1 MLKLQ
6 RNIMCMFKYLLHY
19 QIEYLKSAC
28 HHKSLSATY
37 VNVTKYR
44 WWRVRRNL
52 FKQCRGGGSGRH
64 AVFPNKTELNTNVLV
79 HGVRLF
85 LRALII

>member
-1 MLKLQ
+1 MLCACLSIFFTIIL
-6 RNIMCMFKYLLHY
+6 NILRVHVIIK
-19 QIEYLKSAC
+19 
-28 HHKSLSATY
+28 
-37 VNVTKYR
+37 VYR
-44 WWRVRRNL
+44 VRYECNKVSMVAHTARRRNL
-52 FKQCRGGGSGRH
+52 FKRCRRGGSGRH

>member
-1 MLKLQ
+1 
-6 RNIMCMFKYLLHY
+6 MF
-19 QIEYLKSAC
+19 IEDVYEYNKVLMVA
-28 HHKSLSATY
+28 
-37 VNVTKYR
+37 
-44 WWRVRRNL
+44 RNL

-85 LRALII
+85 LHVLII

>member
-1 MLKLQ
+1 MV
-6 RNIMCMFKYLLHY
+6 
-19 QIEYLKSAC
+19 A
-28 HHKSLSATY
+28 
-37 VNVTKYR
+37 
-44 WWRVRRNL
+44 RNL